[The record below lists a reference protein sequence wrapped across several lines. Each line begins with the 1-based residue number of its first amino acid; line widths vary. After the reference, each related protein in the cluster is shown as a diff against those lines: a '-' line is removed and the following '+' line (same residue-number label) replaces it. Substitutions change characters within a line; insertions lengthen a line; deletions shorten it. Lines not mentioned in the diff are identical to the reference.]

1 MHILAGNQQF
11 CIETFVL
18 STLFQIDDVALGSI
32 CLCTLNL
39 TKKKGQSQQQNH
51 NKALICSKSQYL
63 RLYGKTR
70 FLTLFYIKCLGLCK
84 PGGHV
89 VPLPLNNFR
98 NEDPLILEK
107 GDIKLSPNLLQNDQ
121 YGRASTGDFA
131 GTSIFFCY
139 YADFLLK

>member
-1 MHILAGNQQF
+1 MYFKPGKKERTKLATKPQQ
-11 CIETFVL
+11 
-18 STLFQIDDVALGSI
+18 S
-32 CLCTLNL
+32 LNL
-39 TKKKGQSQQQNH
+39 FKVT
-51 NKALICSKSQYL
+51 IFEI
-63 RLYGKTR
+63 YGKTR

-139 YADFLLK
+139 ADFLLK